1 MELKIKMEILKSV
14 RYYDDN
20 DELYNEYNITFEYKG
35 KKYIVCHMEAS
46 ASGAWNNKTIG
57 YLPEDFERLCGG
69 GEENVDL
76 ADTTFE
82 YQELIE
88 AAELLEFSG
97 KDELCYAD
105 YTGDGEDNEAKKL
118 RQKMKSSE
126 KDRDK

>member
-1 MELKIKMEILKSV
+1 MGGIKMEILKSV

-20 DELYNEYNITFEYKG
+20 DELYNEYNVTFEYKG
-35 KKYIVCHMEAS
+35 KRYIAYHVIAS
-46 ASGAWNNKTIG
+46 VSGAWDNKTIG
-57 YLPEDFERLCGG
+57 YLPEDFERLYGG

-105 YTGDGEDNEAKKL
+105 YAGDGKDNEAKKL
-118 RQKMKSSE
+118 RRKMKSSE
-126 KDRDK
+126 KGRDK